1 MIRFSIPTFR
11 NNIDNPMRIL
21 LNKFVKRV
29 SLTRTTT
36 DLTCPAST
44 LSSVSARHYTLKRS
58 IIYIHYRLVFRCTNF
73 SLQSIHLILHL
84 YIVLTFTWRGECG
97 RTACMKGR
105 PNMQRSPLMAA
116 TTRRSQLYAFP
127 LINLLSG
134 ESTIAALKRIA

>member
-1 MIRFSIPTFR
+1 
-11 NNIDNPMRIL
+11 MRIL

-44 LSSVSARHYTLKRS
+44 LSSVSARHYIFKKKYNLSTIS
-58 IIYIHYRLVFRCTNF
+58 F
-73 SLQSIHLILHL
+73 SFDVHWFFSYWCLHLIVYL
-84 YIVLTFTWRGECG
+84 YTNLTFTWRGECG
-97 RTACMKGR
+97 STACMKGR

>member
-44 LSSVSARHYTLKRS
+44 LSSVSARHYILKRNIIFSQYRSVLMYIDFFLHMLKFNCVS
-58 IIYIHYRLVFRCTNF
+58 I
-73 SLQSIHLILHL
+73 
-84 YIVLTFTWRGECG
+84 
-97 RTACMKGR
+97 
-105 PNMQRSPLMAA
+105 
-116 TTRRSQLYAFP
+116 
-127 LINLLSG
+127 
-134 ESTIAALKRIA
+134 